1 MSGDA
6 RHAMT
11 AQQAQ
16 IWLRDSNRGLPR
28 NQGVR
33 GSHPS
38 EVELRTL
45 EIGYLRAYQGLHV
58 ATLATTSSE
67 ELFVRLFETLAWL
80 DQVPRSFCF

>member
-1 MSGDA
+1 M
-6 RHAMT
+6 
-11 AQQAQ
+11 
-16 IWLRDSNRGLPR
+16 
-28 NQGVR
+28 
-33 GSHPS
+33 S